1 MLAYGKEL
9 DGVIRMLGIAF
20 SGKISSDNK
29 KNYLK
34 QGYGIKVGMENERR
48 LAVMCNLS
56 EGIWEAA
63 RKEGMEQGIKEG
75 RIAVLENALKVGLP
89 EEKIQQILE
98 ITVEEMNQ
106 LKQELGK

>member
-1 MLAYGKEL
+1 
-9 DGVIRMLGIAF
+9 MLGIAF

-34 QGYGIKVGMENERR
+34 QGYGIKVDMENERR

-56 EGIWEAA
+56 EGICEAA
-63 RKEGMEQGIKEG
+63 RKEGIEIGIKEGIKEG
-75 RIAVLENALKVGLP
+75 RIAVLENALKMEFP
-89 EEKIQQILE
+89 EEQIQKLLE
-98 ITVEEMNQ
+98 ISVEEMNQ